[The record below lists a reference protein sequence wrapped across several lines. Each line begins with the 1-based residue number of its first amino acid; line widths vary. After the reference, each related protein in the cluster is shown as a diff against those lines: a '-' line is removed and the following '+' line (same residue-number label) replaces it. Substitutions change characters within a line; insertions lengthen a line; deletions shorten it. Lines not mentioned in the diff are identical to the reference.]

1 MAKQPAAK
9 PFAFDK
15 GALAALAGLVD
26 SRKARKTETPLSDMD
41 RLASAFGEVVIP
53 REGLDWL
60 KDNAES
66 PVKDADDSTKKL
78 ILDVL
83 ETPERVELVGTVKAM
98 LAEGSNTPGVK
109 GSPVA
114 IFRHLAGSRASN
126 IDLSN
131 AIAAAYKKYGPK
143 SEGVAEHND
152 MVSARKAFGA
162 AIEAWLAKPHK
173 SFTPEAASIRAAWN
187 ELKDLLPSGKIEE

>member
-41 RLASAFGEVVIP
+41 RLAKAFGATVIP

-60 KDNAES
+60 GADAAS
-66 PVKDADDSTKKL
+66 PVKDADDATKKL

-83 ETPERVELVGTVKAM
+83 GTPERVELVDTVKAM

-109 GSPVA
+109 GSPVS

-131 AIAAAYKKYGPK
+131 AVAAAYKKFGPK
-143 SEGVAEHND
+143 SEGVEEHND
-152 MVSARKAFGA
+152 VVSARKSFSA

-173 SFTPEAASIRAAWN
+173 SFTPEAVAVRAAWN